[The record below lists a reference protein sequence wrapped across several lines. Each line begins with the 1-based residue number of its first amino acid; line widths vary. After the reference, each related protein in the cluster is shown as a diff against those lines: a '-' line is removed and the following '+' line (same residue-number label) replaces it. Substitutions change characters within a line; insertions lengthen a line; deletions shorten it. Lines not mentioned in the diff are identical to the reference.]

1 MVPEKFRIRDDAKW
15 GHPELE
21 MAYSLM
27 GQSVGYS
34 EVLLND
40 DLSFEERQEFA
51 AHAEDGFK
59 DYLPDYD
66 WTRVTEYEAKG
77 CIDEPDAPAVKLL
90 VANPREGKW
99 RYKKN
104 SPCIMIIPGGG
115 LTTCFRFTAAIE
127 DWADK
132 YGVPVAT
139 FNYRVLTQG
148 AKYPE
153 PVNDCE
159 AAYNY
164 LAEHAKELNISANKI
179 VIHGN
184 SSGGHLSLALC
195 HRLKKRGIT
204 PRGCLVWVPIID
216 DRPLPQYRSLSINSA
231 FWGGSD
237 AAQSARQY
245 LGKLNNSV
253 DVPAECFPGR
263 ATVEECV
270 GLPPTFIH
278 AMANDNATDQSYEYA
293 SKLAAAGVYVELH
306 NWGGSQHCS
315 LTTAANVLDKDD
327 PTAEYAQLFNAVC
340 AKEFKDMFEYDLRRP
355 WTVEE
360 YNEANK

>member
-231 FWGGSD
+231 FR
-237 AAQSARQY
+237 AAALS
-245 LGKLNNSV
+245 
-253 DVPAECFPGR
+253 CFFPGVR
-263 ATVEECV
+263 LPHSHLFAALCKSDFPATAALHSLVETCV
-270 GLPPTFIH
+270 
-278 AMANDNATDQSYEYA
+278 S
-293 SKLAAAGVYVELH
+293 VELRLSYH
-306 NWGGSQHCS
+306 
-315 LTTAANVLDKDD
+315 
-327 PTAEYAQLFNAVC
+327 LF
-340 AKEFKDMFEYDLRRP
+340 RRLSSKKH
-355 WTVEE
+355 WENNCRTQ
-360 YNEANK
+360 KRG

>member
-1 MVPEKFRIRDDAKW
+1 MGLEKFRIRDDAKW

-21 MAYSLM
+21 VAYSLM
-27 GQSVGYS
+27 GNSVGYA

-40 DLSFEERQEFA
+40 DLSFEERQDFA

-66 WTRVTEYEAKG
+66 WSRVTEYEAPG
-77 CIDEPDAPAVKLL
+77 CIDEPDAPPVKML
-90 VANPREGKW
+90 VAVPKEKW
-99 RYKKN
+99 RYKRN
-104 SPCIMIIPGGG
+104 SPCILIIPGGG
-115 LTTCFRFTAAIE
+115 LTTCFRFSADIE
-127 DWADK
+127 NWADK
-132 YGVPVAT
+132 FGVPVAT
-139 FNYRVLTQG
+139 LNYRTLCMG

-159 AAYNY
+159 AAYNF

-179 VIHGN
+179 ILHGN

-195 HRLKKRGIT
+195 HRLKKRGVT
-204 PRGCLVWVPIID
+204 PRGCMVWVPIID

-253 DVPAECFPGR
+253 DVPAEAFPGR

-278 AMANDNATDQSYEYA
+278 AMINDNGLDQTSEYI
-293 SKLAAAGVYVELH
+293 SKLSAAGVYCEMH
-306 NWGGSQHCS
+306 AWGGSQHCS
-315 LTTAANVLDKDD
+315 LSTSANILDKDNPD
-327 PTAEYAQLFNAVC
+327 AAYAQLFNRVC
-340 AKEFKDMFEYDLRRP
+340 EKELVDMFEYDLRRP

-360 YNEANK
+360 FNSED